1 MTLQLK
7 PGTFR
12 DRYPFRDP
20 YPVREPHPFRNR
32 HPFREPYPFTDPY
45 PSREPH
51 PLRDRH
57 PFRDPY
63 PLRDPHPSSVSVS
76 AVEDGR
82 NATSPWG
89 RQDLRDEFLRRAA
102 YFLLLKDR
110 TGTPP
115 KIQLGSL
122 EF

>member
-1 MTLQLK
+1 MEDGRNATSPWGRQELPTDSLTLELK

-12 DRYPFRDP
+12 DRYPSRDP
-20 YPVREPHPFRNR
+20 YPF
-32 HPFREPYPFTDPY
+32 
-45 PSREPH
+45 
-51 PLRDRH
+51 RDRH
-57 PFRDPY
+57 AFRDPY

-76 AVEDGR
+76 AVGDGR

-89 RQDLRDEFLRRAA
+89 LQDLRDEFLRRAA
-102 YFLLLKDR
+102 YFLLIKDR